1 MTAKKWLFGVGVL
14 ILIGVGAFAALR
26 EGVGPAGSALGVLAA
41 LRERI
46 SPAGSGANSG
56 APPVRPVPVTIGT
69 VEVKDFP
76 IYLIALGTVQAF
88 NTVTVRARVDGEV
101 QKIAF
106 REGQDVRAGDLLA
119 QIDPRPYAAQLQ
131 QAEADKK
138 RDEALL
144 ANAKLDLDRYT
155 MLLVKDFATRQSVDT
170 QKALVAQYQ
179 AAIAHDEAVIDNAK
193 VQLGYTTITSPLAGR
208 LGLRL
213 IDQGNIVHATDST
226 GLLVVTQVQPIAVIF
241 TLPQQHLLPIAEAMR
256 RGELT
261 VVAFDEDNKI
271 KLAEGHLA
279 LIDNQ
284 IDQGTGSIRL
294 KAIFPNE
301 DNKLWP
307 GEFVNAWL
315 QLDVGHGPVVPDSV
329 VQVGSNGD
337 FAFLV
342 KQDQSVEVRP
352 VRVRASHDGQ
362 TLLEAGLAP
371 GDRVVVD
378 GQYKVRPGILVISAN
393 AAAAVSTPRDHA
405 EAAPASAARE
415 QSAAVAGF
423 EDEQRLRDKE
433 QPRQQAERQKRDQ
446 DVALLPQDQ
455 ACKQEAEQ
463 LKRLRASLNGDEVI
477 RFERALTCEKL
488 RPQVLRLRE
497 SLLGDAEMASRAAP
511 APRGQPAAVL
521 TPREHAEAAPAS
533 AAREQS
539 AAAVT
544 VAGKP

>member
-1 MTAKKWLFGVGVL
+1 MRARGWLFGSCAIMFVVTG
-14 ILIGVGAFAALR
+14 IFAAR
-26 EGVGPAGSALGVLAA
+26 QIAQPAGG
-41 LRERI
+41 
-46 SPAGSGANSG
+46 GSGLGTA
-56 APPVRPVPVTIGT
+56 PVRPVPVTTGI
-69 VEVKDFP
+69 VEVRDFP
-76 IYLIALGTVQAF
+76 IYLIGLGTVQAF
-88 NTVTVRARVDGEV
+88 NTVTVRVRVDGEV

-119 QIDPRPYAAQLQ
+119 QIDARPYTAQLQ

-155 MLLVKDFATRQSVDT
+155 TLVVRDFATRQSVDS

-179 AAIAHDEAVIDNAK
+179 AAVARDEAVIDNAK

-226 GLLVVTQVQPIAVIF
+226 GLVVVTQLQPIAVIF
-241 TLPQQHLLPIAEAMR
+241 MLPQQHLLPIAEAMR

-261 VVAFDEDNKI
+261 VIAYDQDNKI

-294 KAIFPNE
+294 KAIFPNQ
-301 DNKLWP
+301 DNRLWP

-329 VQVGSNGD
+329 VQVGPNGD

-342 KQDQSVEVRP
+342 TQDGPVEVRS
-352 VRVRASHDGQ
+352 VRVRTSHGGQ
-362 TLLEAGLAP
+362 TLLEAGLAA

-378 GQYKVRPGILVISAN
+378 GQYKVRPGLRVISAN
-393 AAAAVSTPRDHA
+393 APAAASARHDHA
-405 EAAPASAARE
+405 EAAPASAAR
-415 QSAAVAGF
+415 A
-423 EDEQRLRDKE
+423 
-433 QPRQQAERQKRDQ
+433 
-446 DVALLPQDQ
+446 
-455 ACKQEAEQ
+455 
-463 LKRLRASLNGDEVI
+463 
-477 RFERALTCEKL
+477 
-488 RPQVLRLRE
+488 
-497 SLLGDAEMASRAAP
+497 
-511 APRGQPAAVL
+511 
-521 TPREHAEAAPAS
+521 
-533 AAREQS
+533 QS
-539 AAAVT
+539 AAAGMV
-544 VAGKP
+544 VGKP

>member
-1 MTAKKWLFGVGVL
+1 MTAQKWLFGVGVL

-26 EGVGPAGSALGVLAA
+26 EGVGPAGSALGVLAV

-46 SPAGSGANSG
+46 SPAGSGANSV
-56 APPVRPVPVTIGT
+56 APPIRPVPVTTGI

-76 IYLIALGTVQAF
+76 IYRVGLGTVQAF
-88 NTVTVRARVDGEV
+88 NTVTVRVRVDGEV

-119 QIDPRPYAAQLQ
+119 QIDPRPYEAQLH
-131 QAEADKK
+131 QAEADKA
-138 RDEALL
+138 RDEAQL
-144 ANAKLDLDRYT
+144 ANAKLDLDRFNT
-155 MLLVKDFATRQSVDT
+155 LALKAFATRQSVDT
-170 QKALVAQYQ
+170 QKAMVAQYQ
-179 AAIAHDEAVIDNAK
+179 AANAHDVAVIDNAR

-213 IDQGNIVHATDST
+213 IDQGNIVHAADST
-226 GLLVVTQVQPIAVIF
+226 GLVVVTQLQPIAVIF

-261 VVAFDEDNKI
+261 VLAYDQDNKI

-294 KAIFPNE
+294 KAIFPND
-301 DNKLWP
+301 DNRLWP

-315 QLDVGHGPVVPDSV
+315 QLDVAHGSVVPDSV
-329 VQVGSNGD
+329 VQAGPNGD

-342 KQDQSVEVRP
+342 RQDTSVEVRP
-352 VRVRASHDGQ
+352 VRVGAAHDGQ
-362 TLLEAGLAP
+362 TLIEAGLAA

-378 GQYKVRPGILVISAN
+378 GQYKVRPGARVISTNAP
-393 AAAAVSTPRDHA
+393 AAAP
-405 EAAPASAARE
+405 
-415 QSAAVAGF
+415 
-423 EDEQRLRDKE
+423 
-433 QPRQQAERQKRDQ
+433 
-446 DVALLPQDQ
+446 
-455 ACKQEAEQ
+455 
-463 LKRLRASLNGDEVI
+463 
-477 RFERALTCEKL
+477 
-488 RPQVLRLRE
+488 
-497 SLLGDAEMASRAAP
+497 
-511 APRGQPAAVL
+511 
-521 TPREHAEAAPAS
+521 

-544 VAGKP
+544 VEGEP

>member
-1 MTAKKWLFGVGVL
+1 
-14 ILIGVGAFAALR
+14 
-26 EGVGPAGSALGVLAA
+26 
-41 LRERI
+41 
-46 SPAGSGANSG
+46 
-56 APPVRPVPVTIGT
+56 
-69 VEVKDFP
+69 
-76 IYLIALGTVQAF
+76 VQAF
-88 NTVTVRARVDGEV
+88 NTVAVRVRVDGEV

-106 REGQDVRAGDLLA
+106 QEGQDVRAGGLLA

-155 MLLVKDFATRQSVDT
+155 MLAVKDFATRQSVDT

-226 GLLVVTQVQPIAVIF
+226 GLVVVTQLHPIAVIF
-241 TLPQQHLLPIAEAMR
+241 TLPQQHLLSIAEAMR

-261 VVAFDEDNKI
+261 VVAFDQDNKI

-301 DNKLWP
+301 DNRLWP

-329 VQVGSNGD
+329 VQVGPNGD

-352 VRVRASHDGQ
+352 VRARASHDGQ
-362 TLLEAGLAP
+362 TLLEAGLAA

-378 GQYKVRPGILVISAN
+378 GHYKVRPGVRIVSAN
-393 AAAAVSTPRDHA
+393 APAPAARAQPAAASTPRD
-405 EAAPASAARE
+405 
-415 QSAAVAGF
+415 
-423 EDEQRLRDKE
+423 
-433 QPRQQAERQKRDQ
+433 
-446 DVALLPQDQ
+446 
-455 ACKQEAEQ
+455 
-463 LKRLRASLNGDEVI
+463 
-477 RFERALTCEKL
+477 LT
-488 RPQVLRLRE
+488 
-497 SLLGDAEMASRAAP
+497 
-511 APRGQPAAVL
+511 
-521 TPREHAEAAPAS
+521 EAAPAS